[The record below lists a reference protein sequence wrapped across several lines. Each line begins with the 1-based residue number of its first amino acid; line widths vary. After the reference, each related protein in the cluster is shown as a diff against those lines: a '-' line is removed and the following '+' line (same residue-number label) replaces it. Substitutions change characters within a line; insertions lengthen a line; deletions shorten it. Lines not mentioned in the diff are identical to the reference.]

1 MSVTVRLAPR
11 TPSRALPLRLS
22 ERRALL
28 GLVDALMLGV
38 SVVAALWLWTV
49 RGDLAFSLGFL
60 AAQAEWFLVLG
71 GLWGL
76 TAVLYNF
83 YRPEITASFTATAL
97 TLLRINATLLVIYVL
112 IYFVSP
118 PTSVNRV
125 VVLFFGVLSLVLI
138 GSWRAVYTLALH
150 GAFFE
155 QRVLILGAGTA
166 GQVIAHTIHDNL
178 DKAYRVVGFVDDA
191 APVGESVGGATVLGT
206 PANLVALARQH
217 GVAEIVLAQPD
228 LTSAAVFQALLDCQE
243 QGLRIT
249 PMALLYESI
258 TGRVPVEHVGDQWFI
273 ALPLDHH
280 GHSMFYTGVKRVF
293 DLLGA
298 LVGLALYGPLLPCL
312 ALAIRL
318 DSPGPVFYRQRRVGK
333 GGRVF
338 EVYKLRTMVENA
350 EPDQAVWA
358 ALDDPRVTRVGRWL
372 RRTRLDELPQLLNI
386 LVGEMSFVGPRP
398 ERPELVADL
407 EAKIPFY
414 RARHS
419 IRPGAT
425 GWAFVNNGYARSVEE
440 TLVKLQ
446 YDLYYIKH
454 QSPLL
459 DLLII
464 LKSIGLVLTMRGA

>member
-1 MSVTVRLAPR
+1 MTVSARVSPHSPAP
-11 TPSRALPLRLS
+11 ALPLRLS
-22 ERRALL
+22 ERRTLL
-28 GLVDALMLGV
+28 GLVDAVMLV
-38 SVVAALWLWTV
+38 ASVVIALWLWTL
-49 RGDLAFSLGFL
+49 RGDLQFSLAFL
-60 AAQAEWFLVLG
+60 AEEAQWFFVLG
-71 GLWGL
+71 GLWAV

-97 TLLRINATLLVIYVL
+97 SLLRINATMLVLYLL

-125 VVLFFGVLSLVLI
+125 VVLFFGVLSLALV
-138 GSWRAVYTLALH
+138 GAWRAVYTLALH

-155 QRVLILGAGTA
+155 QRILILGAGTP
-166 GQVIAHTIHDNL
+166 GQVMAHTIHDNL

-191 APVGESVGGATVLGT
+191 APLGELVDGAPVLGGADS
-206 PANLVALARQH
+206 LVRLTQQY

-228 LTSAAVFQALLDCQE
+228 LTSATVFQAVLDCQE
-243 QGLRIT
+243 QGVRIT

-258 TGRVPVEHVGDQWFI
+258 TGRVPVEHVGDQWYI

-280 GHSMFYTGVKRVF
+280 GHSMFYSGVKRAF
-293 DLLGA
+293 DLIGA
-298 LVGLALYGPLLPCL
+298 LVGLCLYGPLLPFL

-318 DSPGPVFYRQRRVGK
+318 DSPGPVFYRQKRVGK

-338 EVYKLRTMVENA
+338 EVYKLRTMIQNA
-350 EPDQAVWA
+350 EPDQPVWA
-358 ALDDPRVTRVGRWL
+358 AIDDPRVTRVGRLL
-372 RRTRLDELPQLLNI
+372 RKTRLDELPQLLNI
-386 LVGEMSFVGPRP
+386 LLGDMSFVGPRP
-398 ERPELVADL
+398 ERPEMVAEL
-407 EAKIPFY
+407 EARIPFY

-440 TLVKLQ
+440 TLLKLQ

-454 QSPLL
+454 QSPVL

-464 LKSIGLVLTMRGA
+464 LKSIVLVLTMRGA

>member
-1 MSVTVRLAPR
+1 M
-11 TPSRALPLRLS
+11 PLRMS
-22 ERRALL
+22 ERRTLL
-28 GLVDALMLGV
+28 GLVDALMLGAA
-38 SVVAALWLWTV
+38 VVIALWLWTL
-49 RGDLAFSLGFL
+49 RGDMAFSLGFL
-60 AAQAEWFLVLG
+60 VEEAQWFLVLG
-71 GLWGL
+71 GLWTL
-76 TAVLYNF
+76 TAVLDNF
-83 YRPEITASFTATAL
+83 YRPEITASFTATAFS
-97 TLLRINATLLVIYVL
+97 LLRINATMVVIYVL
-112 IYFVSP
+112 IYFFSS

-125 VVLFFGVLSLVLI
+125 VVLFFGALSLVLI

-155 QRVLILGAGTA
+155 QRVLILGAGMS

-191 APVGESVGGATVLGT
+191 APVGDLVGGTPVLG
-206 PANLVALARQH
+206 PSANLVRLAQQY

-228 LTSAAVFQALLDCQE
+228 LSSAAVFQALMDCQE

-249 PMALLYESI
+249 PMALLYENI
-258 TGRVPVEHVGDQWFI
+258 TSRVPVEHVGDQWYI
-273 ALPLDHH
+273 ALPLDHQ
-280 GHSMFYTGVKRVF
+280 GHSKFYTGVKRVF

-298 LVGLALYGPLLPCL
+298 LVGLCLYGPLLPFL

-318 DSPGPVFYRQRRVGK
+318 DSPGPVFYRQKRVGQ

-338 EVYKLRTMVENA
+338 DVYKLRTMVENA
-350 EPDQAVWA
+350 EPDQPVWA
-358 ALDDPRVTRVGRWL
+358 ALDDPRVTRVGRFL
-372 RRTRLDELPQLLNI
+372 RKTRLDELPQLLNI
-386 LVGEMSFVGPRP
+386 LLGDMSFVGPRP
-398 ERPELVADL
+398 ERPEMVADL
-407 EAKIPFY
+407 EGKIPFY
-414 RARHS
+414 RARHAV
-419 IRPGAT
+419 RPGAT

-440 TLVKLQ
+440 TLLKLQ